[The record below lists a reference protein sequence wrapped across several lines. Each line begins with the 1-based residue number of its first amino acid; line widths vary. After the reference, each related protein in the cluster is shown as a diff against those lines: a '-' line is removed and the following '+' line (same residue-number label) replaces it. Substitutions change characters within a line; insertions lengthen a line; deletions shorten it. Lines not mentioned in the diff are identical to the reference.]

1 MRDDKKLPHSE
12 IGEMIFKGPAVVQGY
27 YDDAL
32 NDQICFKD
40 GWYYSGD
47 LGRKD
52 ENGNFYF
59 IERKLGMM
67 KVAGL
72 KVYPQE
78 IELVLM
84 EPPGIKEVA
93 VIPAKDRLRGEVPKS
108 VIIAKNGIKLARED
122 IFLFCKE
129 RITHYK
135 LPRVIEIRDSL
146 PKTGSGKIN
155 KKILNWSIPN
165 ESAGC

>member
-59 IERKLGMM
+59 
-67 KVAGL
+67 
-72 KVYPQE
+72 
-78 IELVLM
+78 
-84 EPPGIKEVA
+84 
-93 VIPAKDRLRGEVPKS
+93 
-108 VIIAKNGIKLARED
+108 ED
-122 IFLFCKE
+122 IFLF
-129 RITHYK
+129 
-135 LPRVIEIRDSL
+135 L
-146 PKTGSGKIN
+146 
-155 KKILNWSIPN
+155 
-165 ESAGC
+165 